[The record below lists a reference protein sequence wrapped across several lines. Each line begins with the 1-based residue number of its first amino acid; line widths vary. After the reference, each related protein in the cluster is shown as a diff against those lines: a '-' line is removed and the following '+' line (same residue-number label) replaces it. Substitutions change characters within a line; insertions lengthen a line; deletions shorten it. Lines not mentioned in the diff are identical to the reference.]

1 MNTSAAIADPLLPQ
15 ASGQRAR
22 PSDPHR
28 TARGRIGSSGLR
40 APVSRRGS
48 AISRQ
53 TVMNNA
59 GCRILKQSLFSPSQP
74 QRLLHPL
81 ELSLPRLPCC
91 PGTRRFPCSVLDT
104 REAYLVVRAGLARK
118 AGRVGSFIFASRA
131 CRARLACLV
140 HDSRTTRPACV
151 SIQSNVHPH
160 KSCANT

>member
-40 APVSRRGS
+40 TPVSRRGS

-59 GCRILKQSLFSPSQP
+59 GCRMLKQSRFSPSP
-74 QRLLHPL
+74 PRRLLHPAT
-81 ELSLPRLPCC
+81 LSLPRKPCY
-91 PGTRRFPCSVLDT
+91 PVTRRFPCSVLDT
-104 REAYLVVRAGLARK
+104 REAYLVTRATREKSGTGRKFHLRESRLSRTSCLSRSRFTNDEAGLRE
-118 AGRVGSFIFASRA
+118 
-131 CRARLACLV
+131 
-140 HDSRTTRPACV
+140 
-151 SIQSNVHPH
+151 HPE
-160 KSCANT
+160 